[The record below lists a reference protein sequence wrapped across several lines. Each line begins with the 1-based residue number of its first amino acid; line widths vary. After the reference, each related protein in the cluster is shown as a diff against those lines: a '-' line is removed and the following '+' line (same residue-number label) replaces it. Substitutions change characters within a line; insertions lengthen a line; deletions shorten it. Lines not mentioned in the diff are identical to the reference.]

1 MASHDLPI
9 EMRMTDHAL
18 EQSHPERHHHFRA
31 AGEAQESLRQRSR
44 PVRNREEMVEP
55 GNGAIGFAHLYKPV
69 DCAAAD

>member
-1 MASHDLPI
+1 LASHDLPI
-9 EMRMTDHAL
+9 EMRMTDYAL

-55 GNGAIGFAHLYKPV
+55 GNGAIGFADLYKPV
-69 DCAAAD
+69 DRAAAD